1 MLMPWQDLLGDHPDL
16 LDNQHN
22 LLDSKLDPCWLVQ
35 YKPG

>member
-22 LLDSKLDPCWLVQ
+22 LLDSKLDAV
-35 YKPG
+35 GAA